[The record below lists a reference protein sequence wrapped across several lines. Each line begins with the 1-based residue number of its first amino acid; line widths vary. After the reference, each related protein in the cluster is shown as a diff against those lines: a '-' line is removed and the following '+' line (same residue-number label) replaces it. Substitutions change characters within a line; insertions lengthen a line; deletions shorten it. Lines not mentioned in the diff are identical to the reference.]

1 MGWFGVQLG
10 LRSGGGAGGSEWSAA
25 GGEELG
31 CGRWFG
37 VQLGMRTG
45 GGVGGS
51 ECSWG

>member
-1 MGWFGVQLG
+1 MGRVV
-10 LRSGGGAGGSEWSAA
+10 RSAA